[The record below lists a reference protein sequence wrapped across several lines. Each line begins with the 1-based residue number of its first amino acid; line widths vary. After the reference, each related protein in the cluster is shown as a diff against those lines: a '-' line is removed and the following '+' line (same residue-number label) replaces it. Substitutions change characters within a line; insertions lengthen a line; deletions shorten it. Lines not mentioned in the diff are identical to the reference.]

1 MHTCIYIRDIY
12 VHKYARK
19 CIHARVCT
27 HIISTHTTK
36 SAVVTYVY
44 TRIHVICVH
53 IHVYMIYEYTHAR
66 TRTHAH
72 AHTHTQHTHAHART
86 RTHVNST
93 PITKSAMCVK
103 SSTLHT
109 GVKHESSKRDERR

>member
-72 AHTHTQHTHAHART
+72 TCQQYPHNQISNVCQKQYSTHRRKT
-86 RTHVNST
+86 R
-93 PITKSAMCVK
+93 K
-103 SSTLHT
+103 L
-109 GVKHESSKRDERR
+109 